1 VRRRLRRRPEDV
13 WALPARPSASAR
25 PRGIRG
31 RLKRVQATEQDH
43 LAGVRELDALKDE
56 FVGLVSQELRTPL
69 TSVRGY
75 LDLVLDGSAGELT
88 PDQSHY
94 LEVAARSCDR
104 LQRLVD
110 ELLLIA
116 HAGAGRL
123 SLEWTRLGLTEL
135 VRDVLD
141 ALRPAAEERGVE
153 LVLVSEGKSPLLA
166 DGPRL
171 GQLVETLAAGA
182 LVQTP
187 PGGRVEVR
195 ARVEDGA
202 AVLEVAA
209 PGSELAIPGSGLSL
223 SVARAIAD
231 AHGGTVDVA
240 GDRRGT
246 TVTVRVPTHL
256 EGQQPSEEEAA

>member
-1 VRRRLRRRPEDV
+1 V
-13 WALPARPSASAR
+13 ARA
-25 PRGIRG
+25 RGIRG
-31 RLKRVQATEQDH
+31 RFARPQPTEQDH
-43 LAGVRELDALKDE
+43 LAGVRQLDALKDE

-88 PDQSHY
+88 ADQSHY
-94 LEVAARSCDR
+94 LGVAARSCDR

-116 HAGAGRL
+116 HAGAGRM
-123 SLEWTRLGLTEL
+123 SLEWSRLGLSEL

-153 LVLVSEGKSPLLA
+153 LVLVSQGTNVLVA

-195 ARVEDGA
+195 ASVEGTQ
-202 AVLEVAA
+202 AVLEVTA

-231 AHGGTVDVA
+231 AHGGSVDVA
-240 GDRRGT
+240 SDRRGT
-246 TVTVRVPTHL
+246 TVTVKVPTHL
-256 EGQQPSEEEAA
+256 DAAPTSQEEAA

>member
-1 VRRRLRRRPEDV
+1 MARARR
-13 WALPARPSASAR
+13 
-25 PRGIRG
+25 IRG
-31 RLKRVQATEQDH
+31 GHEHPEENDQNH
-43 LAGVRELDALKDE
+43 LAGVRRLDALKDE

-75 LDLVLDGSAGELT
+75 IDLVLDGSAGELT
-88 PDQSHY
+88 PDQTRY
-94 LEVAARSCDR
+94 LGVAARSCDR

-153 LVLVSEGKSPLLA
+153 LVFVSHGPSVVVA
-166 DGPRL
+166 DGVRL

-195 ARVEDGA
+195 ARADDTQRGA
-202 AVLEVAA
+202 SKSRRPAA
-209 PGSELAIPGSGLSL
+209 SSRFPAAASRSPSP
-223 SVARAIAD
+223 ARS
-231 AHGGTVDVA
+231 
-240 GDRRGT
+240 RRRT
-246 TVTVRVPTHL
+246 AARSSSRATAAARPSRSSSPPHLHVPDT
-256 EGQQPSEEEAA
+256 GQEAA

>member
-1 VRRRLRRRPEDV
+1 VARVRR
-13 WALPARPSASAR
+13 
-25 PRGIRG
+25 IRG
-31 RLKRVQATEQDH
+31 GHEQPEENDQNH
-43 LAGVRELDALKDE
+43 LAGVRRLDALKDE

-75 LDLVLDGSAGELT
+75 IDLVLDGSAGELT
-88 PDQSHY
+88 PDQTRY
-94 LEVAARSCDR
+94 LGVAARSCDR

-153 LVLVSEGKSPLLA
+153 LVFVSHGPSVVVA
-166 DGPRL
+166 DGARL

-195 ARVEDGA
+195 ARVDGMH
-202 AVLEVAA
+202 AVIEVAA

-223 SVARAIAD
+223 SVARAIAE
-231 AHGGTVDVA
+231 AHGGTVELA
-240 GDRRGT
+240 SDRRGT
-246 TVTVRVPTHL
+246 TVTVMVPTHL
-256 EGQQPSEEEAA
+256 HVPGSGQEAA

>member
-1 VRRRLRRRPEDV
+1 MARARR
-13 WALPARPSASAR
+13 
-25 PRGIRG
+25 IRG
-31 RLKRVQATEQDH
+31 GHEHPEENDQNH
-43 LAGVRELDALKDE
+43 LAGVRRLDALKDE

-75 LDLVLDGSAGELT
+75 IDLVLDGSAGELT
-88 PDQSHY
+88 PDQTHY
-94 LEVAARSCDR
+94 LGVAARSCDR

-153 LVLVSEGKSPLLA
+153 LVFVSEGPSVVVA
-166 DGPRL
+166 DGARL

-195 ARVEDGA
+195 ARADDTQA
-202 AVLEVAA
+202 LIEVTA
-209 PGSELAIPGSGLSL
+209 PGSELTIPGSGLSL
-223 SVARAIAD
+223 SVARAIAE
-231 AHGGTVDVA
+231 AHGGTVELA
-240 GDRRGT
+240 SDRRGT
-246 TVTVRVPTHL
+246 TVTVMVPTHL
-256 EGQQPSEEEAA
+256 HAPDTGKEAA